1 MGFGIIPGDTKDFD
15 YSVWEINDFFSL
27 GVVGVKLVNLDFA
40 DLISLA
46 NLVCFWETSTI
57 SSNTS
62 VIWSEFKNLVN
73 FYVVS

>member
-15 YSVWEINDFFSL
+15 CSVWEINDFFSL

-46 NLVCFWETSTI
+46 NFVCFWETSTMTY
-57 SSNTS
+57 NTS